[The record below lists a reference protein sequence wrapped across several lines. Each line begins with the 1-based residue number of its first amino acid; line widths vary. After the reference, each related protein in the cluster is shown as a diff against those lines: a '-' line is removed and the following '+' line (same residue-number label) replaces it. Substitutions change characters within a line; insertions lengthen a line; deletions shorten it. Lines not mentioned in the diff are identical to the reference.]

1 VLQSPD
7 HLKPLQTPSNH
18 VVPAA
23 FGGAAESL
31 TAVSKALRKNWPTV
45 VAVTLVAVAVG
56 VVYGKSQPRVFEAVT
71 LLEISPNAPE
81 PLNQDGKS
89 MLNLG
94 AGLAWDTHEYY
105 ETQYRILASNR
116 VLGEVVRRLDLASDR
131 AWLGLPSTAPRPSA
145 EQATNAL
152 RGQVNIEPVK
162 YSQLVH
168 VRVADVNPSRAVR
181 ISDSVAEAYID
192 QNLQTAVNATSESV
206 VWLEGQLEHVKRD
219 LEQGENALFEFKQRN
234 DLPSTSIN
242 EASNML
248 RVEMQELDTA
258 LTHARTKKAEIGARA
273 TELEN
278 VPADNPDA
286 LPASELLSSPFLQA
300 MRTQYQEALKERLAL
315 IAEGKGDNH
324 PLVKRATDK
333 IEETRAT
340 LLAEVRNIRGAVER
354 DLSVVTREEQ
364 KEAELFEATRRRAVE
379 LNMKEIEYH
388 RLDRT
393 REENE
398 KLYELLL
405 QRMKEADLGRMMR
418 VNNVRIVD
426 RASEPTV
433 PVRPRV
439 SVIVVVSLF
448 IGLATGL
455 ALAWMREQLDSS
467 LKTQTD
473 VEQALGITFLG
484 LLPEVASAD
493 GKKGQSRRR
502 RRSATP
508 NARPELVVHDRPLS
522 GVAEAARS
530 IRTNLMFMNPDQPLR
545 RLLVTSAGPSEGKTT
560 VACSLAIAFAQA
572 GQRVCLVDADLRRP
586 RLHHI
591 FDRHGDSGLT
601 NVLVGESTLDVVAK
615 PTGIE
620 NLFSVPAGPTPPNP
634 ADMLGSERFRLVLA
648 ELAARFDRVVID
660 SPPVVAVTDSV
671 VLSTLVDGTV
681 FVARAFLTARH
692 LSAQGLRALRDVGA
706 PVAGVVLNAVNV
718 NRHEYSYY
726 YYRYYRDGYR
736 SSPPPQSETAATA

>member
-1 VLQSPD
+1 VI
-7 HLKPLQTPSNH
+7 
-18 VVPAA
+18 
-23 FGGAAESL
+23 
-31 TAVSKALRKNWPTV
+31 KALRKYWLGV
-45 VAVTLVAVAVG
+45 LAVTLAAVG
-56 VVYGKSQPRVFEAVT
+56 IGMLYGKSQVRVYEAAT
-71 LLEISPNAPE
+71 LLEIKPDAPE
-81 PLNQDGKS
+81 PLTQDGKS

-94 AGLAWDTHEYY
+94 AGLTWDPHEYY
-105 ETQYRILASNR
+105 ETQYKILASNR
-116 VLGEVVRRLDLASDR
+116 VLGEVARRLDLASDGTYF
-131 AWLGLPSTAPRPSA
+131 GLPPSAPRPTLEEVTS
-145 EQATNAL
+145 AL
-152 RGQVNIEPVK
+152 RGQVTVEPIK

-168 VRVADVNPSRAVR
+168 VRVSDVSPTRAVR
-181 ISDSVAEAYID
+181 ISDAVAEAYID

-206 VWLEGQLEHVKRD
+206 VWLESQLEHVKQD

-273 TELEN
+273 AELEKVESN
-278 VPADNPDA
+278 NPDA
-286 LPASELLSSPFLQA
+286 LPASELLGSPFLQA
-300 MRTQYQEALKERLAL
+300 MRTQYEEALKERSSL

-324 PLVKRATDK
+324 PLVKRATEK
-333 IEETRAT
+333 IEETRST
-340 LLAEVRNIRGAVER
+340 LLAEVRNIQGAVER
-354 DLSVVTREEQ
+354 DLAVVAREEQ
-364 KEAELFEATRRRAVE
+364 TEAELFEATRRRAVE

-388 RLDRT
+388 RLDRN

-426 RASEPTV
+426 RATEPTV

-439 SVIVVVSLF
+439 TVIMVVSLF
-448 IGLATGL
+448 IGLIAGV
-455 ALAWMREQLDSS
+455 ALAWIRDQLDSS
-467 LKTQTD
+467 IKTQVD
-473 VEQALGITFLG
+473 VEQSLGVTFLG
-484 LLPEVASAD
+484 LLPEIESEI
-493 GKKGQSRRR
+493 GKKQPSRRR
-502 RRSATP
+502 RRSAEP
-508 NARPELVVHDRPLS
+508 EVRPELIVHDRPLS

-572 GQRVCLVDADLRRP
+572 GQRVCIVDADLRRP
-586 RLHHI
+586 RLHRI
-591 FDRHGDSGLT
+591 FNREGDLGLT
-601 NVLVGESTLDVVAK
+601 NHLVGEATIDAIAK
-615 PTGIE
+615 PTGID
-620 NLFSVPAGPTPPNP
+620 NLFSIPTGPTPPNP
-634 ADMLGSERFRLVLA
+634 ADVLGSERFRTFLA
-648 ELAARFDRVVID
+648 ELSERFDRVVID

-671 VLSTLVDGTV
+671 IVSTLVDGTV
-681 FVARAFLTARH
+681 FVARAFRTARH

-706 PVAGVVLNAVNV
+706 PVAGAVLNAVNV

-726 YYRYYRDGYR
+726 YYRYYREGYR
-736 SSPPPQSETAATA
+736 STPPPENSTPATT

>member
-1 VLQSPD
+1 
-7 HLKPLQTPSNH
+7 
-18 VVPAA
+18 
-23 FGGAAESL
+23 
-31 TAVSKALRKNWPTV
+31 
-45 VAVTLVAVAVG
+45 
-56 VVYGKSQPRVFEAVT
+56 
-71 LLEISPNAPE
+71 
-81 PLNQDGKS
+81 
-89 MLNLG
+89 
-94 AGLAWDTHEYY
+94 
-105 ETQYRILASNR
+105 
-116 VLGEVVRRLDLASDR
+116 
-131 AWLGLPSTAPRPSA
+131 
-145 EQATNAL
+145 
-152 RGQVNIEPVK
+152 
-162 YSQLVH
+162 
-168 VRVADVNPSRAVR
+168 
-181 ISDSVAEAYID
+181 
-192 QNLQTAVNATSESV
+192 
-206 VWLEGQLEHVKRD
+206 
-219 LEQGENALFEFKQRN
+219 
-234 DLPSTSIN
+234 
-242 EASNML
+242 
-248 RVEMQELDTA
+248 
-258 LTHARTKKAEIGARA
+258 
-273 TELEN
+273 
-278 VPADNPDA
+278 
-286 LPASELLSSPFLQA
+286 
-300 MRTQYQEALKERLAL
+300 
-315 IAEGKGDNH
+315 
-324 PLVKRATDK
+324 
-333 IEETRAT
+333 
-340 LLAEVRNIRGAVER
+340 
-354 DLSVVTREEQ
+354 
-364 KEAELFEATRRRAVE
+364 
-379 LNMKEIEYH
+379 
-388 RLDRT
+388 
-393 REENE
+393 
-398 KLYELLL
+398 
-405 QRMKEADLGRMMR
+405 
-418 VNNVRIVD
+418 
-426 RASEPTV
+426 
-433 PVRPRV
+433 V

>member
-1 VLQSPD
+1 MLGKLVTLPKS
-7 HLKPLQTPSNH
+7 SNLPP
-18 VVPAA
+18 PAA
-23 FGGAAESL
+23 FGGAAETL
-31 TAVSKALRKNWPTV
+31 TAVTKALRKNWPTV
-45 VAVTLVAVAVG
+45 LAVTLAAVAVG
-56 VVYGKSQPRVFEAVT
+56 VVYAKAQPRVFQAET
-71 LLEISPNAPE
+71 LIEISPNAPE
-81 PLNQDGKS
+81 PLSEDGKS

-116 VLGEVVRRLDLASDR
+116 VLGEVVRRLDLASNT
-131 AWLGLPSTAPRPSA
+131 AWAGLPSNAPRLTL

-152 RGQVNIEPVK
+152 RGQVTIEPVK

-168 VRVADVNPSRAVR
+168 IRVDDRNPSRAVR
-181 ISDSVAEAYID
+181 ISDTVAEVYID
-192 QNLQTAVNATSESV
+192 QNLQTAVNASSESV
-206 VWLEGQLEHVKRD
+206 VWLEVQLEHVKRD

-242 EASNML
+242 ESSNML
-248 RVEMQELDTA
+248 RLEMQELDTA

-273 TELEN
+273 AELES
-278 VPADNPDA
+278 VASDSPDA
-286 LPASELLSSPFLQA
+286 LPASELLASPFLQA
-300 MRTQYQEALKERLAL
+300 MRTQYQEAVKERSAL
-315 IAEGKGDNH
+315 VAEGKGDNH
-324 PLVKRATDK
+324 PLVKQATEK
-333 IEETRAT
+333 IEVTRSA

-354 DLSVVTREEQ
+354 DLAVVAREEQ

-426 RASEPTV
+426 RAAEPTV
-433 PVRPRV
+433 PVRPRI
-439 SVIVVVSLF
+439 SVIVVVSIF
-448 IGLATGL
+448 IGLIAGVGL
-455 ALAWMREQLDSS
+455 AWVREQLDSS
-467 LKTQTD
+467 LKTQAD

-484 LLPEVASAD
+484 LLPEVAGAD
-493 GKKGQSRRR
+493 GKSARSRRR
-502 RRSATP
+502 RRSAAP
-508 NARPELVVHDRPLS
+508 DQRPELVVHDRPLS

-591 FDRHGDSGLT
+591 FDRHGDPGLT
-601 NVLVGESTLDVVAK
+601 NLLVGEIALDAVAK
-615 PTGIE
+615 PTGID
-620 NLFSVPAGPTPPNP
+620 NLSSVPAGPTPPNP
-634 ADMLGSERFRLVLA
+634 ADMLGSERFRLFLT
-648 ELAARFDRVVID
+648 ELSERFDRIVID

-736 SSPPPQSETAATA
+736 SSPPREAETPATA